1 LTAGPLTEQDFRV
14 TYMQLS
20 GNHKNVAPG
29 KLLTKCAFNLAGD
42 HGEIFNQGHLYVS
55 NGNGKL
61 FIAMPVDDIISDM
74 SQEQPFNNQELASS
88 LISFN
93 SSLSKLDE
101 SVDSLDGESLS
112 K

>member
-1 LTAGPLTEQDFRV
+1 
-14 TYMQLS
+14 MQLS

-29 KLLTKCAFNLAGD
+29 KLLTKCAFNIAGD

-61 FIAMPVDDIISDM
+61 FIALPVDDVIADI
-74 SQEQPFNNQELASS
+74 SQEQQFNEQELGSS

-93 SSLSKLDE
+93 SSLASKFDD
-101 SVDSLDGESLS
+101 SVDSLDGESS
-112 K
+112 